1 MEILTLIAQVIA
13 GYLAYWIITRSPTL
27 TKHPVKLSI
36 LCAVVLYF
44 VSPLAL
50 ICAVAFICLHG
61 YIEHTNQA
69 WRNQP

>member
-1 MEILTLIAQVIA
+1 MEILALIAQTVA

-27 TKHPVKLSI
+27 TQHPVKLSM
-36 LCAVVLYF
+36 LCAIVLYF

-61 YIEHTNQA
+61 WIEHNQQA
-69 WRNQP
+69 WNK